1 MFVNNYFFIVLAVVI
16 IYYAYTASQDFI
28 AISELSTF
36 PPGDQHQSCI
46 DIKILDDTLALEG
59 DEHFLLQFSL
69 PLTHNVIIGQPNTSY
84 VIIIDND
91 GTYELS
97 TSHKSS
103 KYTQN
108 HFIFADLTV
117 QFTQSEYEV
126 LESEGSVVVCLEK
139 DKDTAV
145 DIVATIT
152 ASEAA
157 SSTATGIDIIF
168 SYASLGAICTI

>member
-46 DIKILDDTLALEG
+46 DIQILDDTLALEG

-69 PLTHNVIIGQPNTSY
+69 PLTHNVIIGQPNSSY

-108 HFIFADLTV
+108 RLLLQISLCSSPKVNMRCLKVKVQLWCAWKKIRTQQWILWQPLLPVKQLALRLQVLT
-117 QFTQSEYEV
+117 
-126 LESEGSVVVCLEK
+126 
-139 DKDTAV
+139 
-145 DIVATIT
+145 
-152 ASEAA
+152 
-157 SSTATGIDIIF
+157 
-168 SYASLGAICTI
+168 